1 MFTNGSFLESWRFV
15 DQPKYGSMTKAER
28 AEWDPISG
36 SWSSISERELD
47 YYYLQSTAFLGTN

>member
-36 SWSSISERELD
+36 GWSSISERELD
-47 YYYLQSTAFLGTN
+47 YYYL